1 MDDIHKEK
9 IMLHDYLH
17 FQYHQMLEQELIKK
31 ANEIR
36 TINTQLKTE
45 RNWRNIM
52 DNKLSKNE
60 FFKRNALAKLNDIMQ
75 AAWIRSGYR
84 LGSDGEDR

>member
-52 DNKLSKNE
+52 DNKLSVSNFTQLPELGVLRNE
-60 FFKRNALAKLNDIMQ
+60 GIEK
-75 AAWIRSGYR
+75 
-84 LGSDGEDR
+84 